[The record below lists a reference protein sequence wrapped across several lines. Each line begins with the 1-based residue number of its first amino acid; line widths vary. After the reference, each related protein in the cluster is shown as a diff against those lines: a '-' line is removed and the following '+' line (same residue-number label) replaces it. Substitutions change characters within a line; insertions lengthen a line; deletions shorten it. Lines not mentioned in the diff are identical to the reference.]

1 MKKTIF
7 YLALAAVA
15 AVSCVKEQNPGA
27 QAPEKTLAPM
37 EFLACAEKTKT
48 ALADDGMS
56 VEWIEGDQVAIF
68 DGSNMNGGADEG
80 QRFKAQSSGA
90 AVLLAGE
97 ADPAADEYYA
107 IYPFGSGHSLKDGV
121 FTSTIKAQQTVTAGS
136 MAENC
141 AVVVGK
147 AVAGSTKMEFK
158 NVCTLVK
165 FPLEVEGV
173 KSLTLI
179 GNNNEVIAG
188 KFTCEWNDG
197 DPQITAV
204 TAPQVAVTLRKS
216 DGSSLEL
223 GDYYFTI
230 IPTNFEDG
238 FSVVLGMN
246 DEEGTQKIVT
256 RSSALDLKKNQI
268 FRTQNVPESAYK
280 AYSSNYL
287 RYNDGFDFT
296 FNNVTINKTIAGD
309 ATYVYK
315 DGTLISKDGVYF
327 VSPDA
332 KNIELGKLGTK
343 KFFVMGDDSS
353 VRSSVNQTRGIQP
366 QNNDEG
372 KGFIVLSGLNISDG
386 YNLSQ
391 YFLQQTEDKN
401 GFTDFGDIVVDNCKF
416 DNVRRYVMDASNRD
430 MTLDNFIIQN
440 SDFIVKVTT
449 SDKAYSYMFN
459 SGKSCTINNVV
470 FHNNVFHN
478 GLTAETGDVLT
489 NFRLANATSTS
500 IGNLTVTNNTVSNLK
515 VSDTYGCVYTSSLT
529 GEVNA
534 TSNFFVNFQT
544 KDKTYLIYSASAS
557 ETMSYNVKDNFYHAN
572 DWNLRLWAIGIPTA
586 SNQGT
591 KVSSVNPSPFVQYP
605 LSADWNPGSGVF
617 GYVDGLKYGKLVT
630 TTTPNTVTETGGGS
644 IPSYRG
650 AQR

>member
-7 YLALAAVA
+7 YLSLAVMAI
-15 AVSCVKEQNPGA
+15 SCVKEN
-27 QAPEKTLAPM
+27 APVANESEVELFPMAFETTVEATKTTLA
-37 EFLACAEKTKT
+37 EDGKTVLWKQ
-48 ALADDGMS
+48 
-56 VEWIEGDQVAIF
+56 GDAVAVF
-68 DGSNMNGGADEG
+68 DGTDEKKTFTADKAGASVTLSG
-80 QRFKAQSSGA
+80 KAA
-90 AVLLAGE
+90 
-97 ADPAADEYYA
+97 AADEYYA
-107 IYPFGSGHSLKDGV
+107 TYPSYGSMTSAGV
-121 FTSTIKAQQTVTAGS
+121 FSASVSATQTAVVGS
-136 MAENC
+136 MANKC
-141 AVVVGK
+141 AVLVSK
-147 AVAGSTKMEFK
+147 AEDDIFNFK
-158 NVCTLVK
+158 NVSALVK
-165 FPLEVEGV
+165 FNLAVEGV
-173 KSLTLI
+173 KSLTLM
-179 GNNNEVIAG
+179 GNNNEPIAG

-216 DGSSLEL
+216 DGTSLEL

-246 DEEGTQKIVT
+246 VEEGTQKIVT
-256 RSSALDLKKNQI
+256 RSAALDLKKNQI
-268 FRTQNVPESAYK
+268 FRTQSVPESAYK

-315 DGTLISKDGVYF
+315 DGTVISNDGVYF

-332 KNIELGKLGTK
+332 KNIELKKLGTK

-386 YNLSQ
+386 NNLTQ
-391 YFLQQTEDKN
+391 YFLQQTEDNN

-416 DNVRRYVMDASNRD
+416 DNVRRFVMDASNRD

-449 SDKAYSYMFN
+449 SDKAYSYMYN
-459 SGKSCTINNVV
+459 SGKSSTINNVV

-478 GLTAETGDVLT
+478 GLTAETGDQQT

-500 IGNLTVTNNTVSNLK
+500 IGNLTVTNNTVSYLK
-515 VSDTYGCVYTSSLT
+515 LSDTYGCVYTSSLT

-544 KDKTYLIYSASAS
+544 KDKTYLIYSASAP
-557 ETMSYNVKDNFYHAN
+557 ETMSYNVKDNFYYTD

-591 KVSSVNPSPFVQYP
+591 KVSSVNPSPFIQYP

-630 TTTPNTVTETGGGS
+630 TTSPYTVTETGGGS

>member
-7 YLALAAVA
+7 YLALAILAT
-15 AVSCVKEQNPGA
+15 SCVKEN
-27 QAPEKTLAPM
+27 APVTNESEVELFPM
-37 EFLACAEKTKT
+37 AFETTVEATKT
-48 ALADDGMS
+48 SLADDGKT
-56 VEWIEGDQVAIF
+56 VLWKQGDEVAVF
-68 DGSNMNGGADEG
+68 DGTDVKKKFTADNAGA
-80 QRFKAQSSGA
+80 SVTLS
-90 AVLLAGE
+90 GE
-97 ADPAADEYYA
+97 AAASDEYYA
-107 IYPFGSGHSLKDGV
+107 TYPYYGSMTSAGV
-121 FTSTIKAQQTVTAGS
+121 FSASVSATQTAVVGS
-136 MAENC
+136 MANKC
-141 AVVVGK
+141 AVLVSK
-147 AVAGSTKMEFK
+147 AEDDIFNFK
-158 NVCTLVK
+158 NVSALVK
-165 FPLEVEGV
+165 FNLAVEGV
-173 KSLTLI
+173 KSLTLM
-179 GNNNEVIAG
+179 GNNNEPIAG

-216 DGSSLEL
+216 NGSSLEL

-246 DEEGTQKIVT
+246 DEEGTQKIVS
-256 RSSALDLKKNQI
+256 RSAALDLKKNQI

-287 RYNDGFDFT
+287 RYNDGFNFT

-315 DGTLISKDGVYF
+315 DGTVINNDGVYF

-332 KNIELGKLGTK
+332 KDIELQKLGTK

-386 YNLSQ
+386 NNLSQ
-391 YFLQQTEDKN
+391 YFLQQTEAKN

-416 DNVRRYVMDASNRD
+416 DNVRRFVMDANNRD

-459 SGKSCTINNVV
+459 SSKSCTINNVV

-478 GLTAETGDVLT
+478 GLTAGTGDVLT

-515 VSDTYGCVYTSSLT
+515 VSDTKGCVCVSSYT
-529 GEVNA
+529 GEINV
-534 TSNFFVNFQT
+534 TSNFFVNFHT
-544 KDKTYLIYSASAS
+544 VDKTYLIYAASAPA
-557 ETMSYNVKDNFYHAN
+557 TMSYTVKNNFYHVS
-572 DWNLRLWAIGIPTA
+572 DLSLRLWAAGITD
-586 SNQGT
+586 NKGT
-591 KVSSVNPSPFVQYP
+591 KVASINPAPFVAYP
-605 LSADWNPGSGVF
+605 LSADWDPENCIF
-617 GYVDGLKYGKLVT
+617 GYVENLQYGSVS
-630 TTTPNTVTETGGGS
+630 NDTVIYTGD

>member
-7 YLALAAVA
+7 YLSLAVMAM
-15 AVSCVKEQNPGA
+15 SCVKEN
-27 QAPEKTLAPM
+27 APVANESEVELLPM
-37 EFLACAEKTKT
+37 EFVTTVEATKT
-48 ALADDGMS
+48 TLHEDGKT
-56 VEWIEGDQVAIF
+56 VLWKQGDEVAVF
-68 DGSNMNGGADEG
+68 DGTETKKKFTADKAGA
-80 QRFKAQSSGA
+80 SVTLS
-90 AVLLAGE
+90 GE
-97 ADPAADEYYA
+97 AAAADEYYA
-107 IYPFGSGHSLKDGV
+107 TYPYYGSMTSAGV
-121 FTSTIKAQQTVTAGS
+121 FSVSVSTTQNAVVGS
-136 MAENC
+136 MANKC
-141 AVVVGK
+141 AVLVSK
-147 AVAGSTKMEFK
+147 AEDDIFNFK
-158 NVCTLVK
+158 NISALVK
-165 FPLEVEGV
+165 FNLAVEGV
-173 KSLTLI
+173 KSLTLM
-179 GNNNEVIAG
+179 GNDNEPIAG
-188 KFTCEWNDG
+188 KFTCKWNNG
-197 DPQITAV
+197 DPQITGV
-204 TAPQVAVTLRKS
+204 TSPQVAVSVRNSNGNDLAM
-216 DGSSLEL
+216 

-230 IPTNFEDG
+230 IPTNFEKG

-246 DEEGTQKIVT
+246 DGTQKIVT
-256 RSSALDLKKNQI
+256 RSASLDLKKNQI
-268 FRTQNVPESAYK
+268 FRTQSVPESAYK

-315 DGTLISKDGVYF
+315 DGTVINNDGVYF

-332 KNIELGKLGTK
+332 KDIELKKLGTK

-386 YNLSQ
+386 NNLTQ
-391 YFLQQTEDKN
+391 YFLQQTEDNN

-416 DNVRRYVMDASNRD
+416 DNVRRFVMDASNRN

-515 VSDTYGCVYTSSLT
+515 VSDTKGCVYTSSLT

-544 KDKTYLIYSASAS
+544 KDKTYLIYAASAPA
-557 ETMSYNVKDNFYHAN
+557 TMSYTVKNNFYHVS
-572 DWNLRLWAIGIPTA
+572 DLSLRLWAAGITD
-586 SNQGT
+586 NKGT
-591 KVSSVNPSPFVQYP
+591 KVASINPAPFVAYP
-605 LSADWNPGSGVF
+605 LSADWDPENSIF
-617 GYVDGLKYGKLVT
+617 GYVENLQYGSVS
-630 TTTPNTVTETGGGS
+630 NDTVIYTGD

>member
-7 YLALAAVA
+7 YLALAVMA
-15 AVSCVKEQNPGA
+15 ASCVKENLSDSNKS
-27 QAPEKTLAPM
+27 EVELSPM
-37 EFLACAEKTKT
+37 EFETSLEAISRTSLA
-48 ALADDGMS
+48 ADGATVLWKEND
-56 VEWIEGDQVAIF
+56 EVAVF
-68 DGSNMNGGADEG
+68 DGTSTKKKFTAQGAGVEV
-80 QRFKAQSSGA
+80 K
-90 AVLLAGE
+90 LTGE
-97 ADPAADEYYA
+97 AAAADEYYA
-107 IYPFGSGHSLKDGV
+107 TYPYYGTMSNGLITNTV
-121 FTSTIKAQQTVTAGS
+121 NAQQNVTAGT
-136 MAENC
+136 MANKC
-141 AVVVGK
+141 AVIVSK
-147 AVAGSTKMEFK
+147 AEGDKFHFK
-158 NVCTLVK
+158 NVCALVK
-165 FPLEVEGV
+165 FTLSVEGV

-179 GNNNEVIAG
+179 GNKNETIAG
-188 KFTCEWNDG
+188 KFTIDWNNG
-197 DPQITAV
+197 DPKVNSIV
-204 TAPQVAVTLRKS
+204 TPQVAVTLRNS
-216 DGSSLEL
+216 NGNDLST

-230 IPTNFEDG
+230 LPTNFEKG
-238 FSVVLGMN
+238 FSVILGMN
-246 DEEGTQKIVT
+246 DGTQKIVKK
-256 RSSALDLKKNQI
+256 SAAVELPKNTI
-268 FRTQNVPESAYK
+268 YRTQPVPANAYK
-280 AYSSNYL
+280 SYSSNYVK
-287 RYNDGFDFT
+287 YNDGFDLT
-296 FNNVTINKTIAGD
+296 FGGVTINKSTAGD

-315 DGTLISKDGVYF
+315 DASVISNDGVYF
-327 VSPDA
+327 VSPNA
-332 KNIELGKLGTK
+332 KNVELKKLGTK
-343 KFFVMGDDSS
+343 KLFVMGDDSS

-386 YNLSQ
+386 NNLTQ
-391 YFLQQTEDKN
+391 YFLQQTEANN

-416 DNVRRYVMDASNRD
+416 DNVRRFVMDANNRN

-449 SDKAYSYMFN
+449 PDKAYSYMFN

-515 VSDTYGCVYTSSLT
+515 VSDTNGCVYTSSLT

-557 ETMSYNVKDNFYHAN
+557 ETMSYNVKDNFYHTD

-605 LSADWNPGSGVF
+605 LSADWNPGVGVF

-630 TTTPNTVTETGGGS
+630 SATPYTVTEAGGGS
-644 IPSYRG
+644 VPSYRG

>member
-7 YLALAAVA
+7 YLSLAVMAI
-15 AVSCVKEQNPGA
+15 SCVKEN
-27 QAPEKTLAPM
+27 APVANESEVELFPMAFETTVEATKTTLA
-37 EFLACAEKTKT
+37 EDGKTVLWKQ
-48 ALADDGMS
+48 
-56 VEWIEGDQVAIF
+56 GDAVAVF
-68 DGSNMNGGADEG
+68 DGTDEKKTFTADKAGASVTLSG
-80 QRFKAQSSGA
+80 KAA
-90 AVLLAGE
+90 
-97 ADPAADEYYA
+97 AADEYYA
-107 IYPFGSGHSLKDGV
+107 TYPSYGSMTSAGV
-121 FTSTIKAQQTVTAGS
+121 FSASVSATQTAVVGS
-136 MAENC
+136 MANKC
-141 AVVVGK
+141 AVLVSK
-147 AVAGSTKMEFK
+147 AEDDIFNFK
-158 NVCTLVK
+158 NVSALVK
-165 FPLEVEGV
+165 FNLAVEGV
-173 KSLTLI
+173 KSLTLM
-179 GNNNEVIAG
+179 GNDNEPIAG
-188 KFTCEWNDG
+188 KFTCKWNNG
-197 DPQITAV
+197 DPQITGV
-204 TAPQVAVTLRKS
+204 TSPQVAVSVRNSNGNDLAM
-216 DGSSLEL
+216 

-230 IPTNFEDG
+230 IPTNFEKG

-246 DEEGTQKIVT
+246 DGTQKIVT
-256 RSSALDLKKNQI
+256 RSASLDLKKNQI
-268 FRTQNVPESAYK
+268 FRTQSVPESAYK

-315 DGTLISKDGVYF
+315 DGTVINNDGVYF

-332 KNIELGKLGTK
+332 KDIELKKLGTK

-386 YNLSQ
+386 NNLTQ
-391 YFLQQTEDKN
+391 YFLQQTEDNN

-416 DNVRRYVMDASNRD
+416 DNVRRFVMDASNRN

-515 VSDTYGCVYTSSLT
+515 VSDTKGCVYTSSLT

-544 KDKTYLIYSASAS
+544 KDKTYLIYAASAPA
-557 ETMSYNVKDNFYHAN
+557 TMSYTVKNNFYHVS
-572 DWNLRLWAIGIPTA
+572 DLSLRLWAAGITD
-586 SNQGT
+586 NKGT
-591 KVSSVNPSPFVQYP
+591 KVASINPAPFVAYP
-605 LSADWNPGSGVF
+605 LSADWDPENSIF
-617 GYVDGLKYGKLVT
+617 GYVENLQYGSVS
-630 TTTPNTVTETGGGS
+630 NDTVIYTGD

>member
-1 MKKTIF
+1 MEDTIMKKTIF
-7 YLALAAVA
+7 YLSLAVMAI
-15 AVSCVKEQNPGA
+15 SCVKEN
-27 QAPEKTLAPM
+27 APVANESEVELFPMAFETTVEATKTTLA
-37 EFLACAEKTKT
+37 EDGKTVLWKQ
-48 ALADDGMS
+48 
-56 VEWIEGDQVAIF
+56 GDAVAVF
-68 DGSNMNGGADEG
+68 DGTDEKKTFTADKAGASVTLSG
-80 QRFKAQSSGA
+80 KAA
-90 AVLLAGE
+90 
-97 ADPAADEYYA
+97 AADEYYA
-107 IYPFGSGHSLKDGV
+107 TYPSYGSMTSAGV
-121 FTSTIKAQQTVTAGS
+121 FSASVSATQTAVVGS
-136 MAENC
+136 MANKC
-141 AVVVGK
+141 AVLVSK
-147 AVAGSTKMEFK
+147 AEDDIFNFK
-158 NVCTLVK
+158 NVSALVK
-165 FPLEVEGV
+165 FNLAVEGV
-173 KSLTLI
+173 KSLTLM
-179 GNNNEVIAG
+179 GNDNEPIAG
-188 KFTCEWNDG
+188 KFTCKWNNG
-197 DPQITAV
+197 DPQITGV
-204 TAPQVAVTLRKS
+204 TSPQVAVSVRNSNGNDLAM
-216 DGSSLEL
+216 

-230 IPTNFEDG
+230 IPTNFEKG

-246 DEEGTQKIVT
+246 DGTQKIVT
-256 RSSALDLKKNQI
+256 RSASLDLKKNQI
-268 FRTQNVPESAYK
+268 FRTQSVPESAYK

-315 DGTLISKDGVYF
+315 DGTVINNDGVYF

-332 KNIELGKLGTK
+332 KDIELKKLGTK

-386 YNLSQ
+386 NNLTQ
-391 YFLQQTEDKN
+391 YFLQQTEDNN

-416 DNVRRYVMDASNRD
+416 DNVRRFVMDASNRN

-515 VSDTYGCVYTSSLT
+515 VSDTKGCVYTSSLT

-544 KDKTYLIYSASAS
+544 KDKTYLIYAASAPA
-557 ETMSYNVKDNFYHAN
+557 TMSYTVKNNFYHVS
-572 DWNLRLWAIGIPTA
+572 DLSLRLWAAGITD
-586 SNQGT
+586 NKGT
-591 KVSSVNPSPFVQYP
+591 KVASINPAPFVAYP
-605 LSADWNPGSGVF
+605 LSADWDPENSIF
-617 GYVDGLKYGKLVT
+617 GYVENLQYGSVS
-630 TTTPNTVTETGGGS
+630 NDTVIYTGD

>member
-7 YLALAAVA
+7 YLSLAVMAM
-15 AVSCVKEQNPGA
+15 SCMKENNPVEN
-27 QAPEKTLAPM
+27 APEVELFPMAFETTVEATKTTLA
-37 EFLACAEKTKT
+37 EDGKTVLWKQ
-48 ALADDGMS
+48 
-56 VEWIEGDQVAIF
+56 GDQVAVF
-68 DGSNMNGGADEG
+68 DGTDTKKTFTAKSAGASVTLE
-80 QRFKAQSSGA
+80 
-90 AVLLAGE
+90 GE
-97 ADPAADEYYA
+97 AAAADEYYA
-107 IYPFGSGHSLKDGV
+107 TYPSYGSMTSAGV
-121 FTSTIKAQQTVTAGS
+121 FSASVSATQNAVVGS
-136 MAENC
+136 MANKC
-141 AVVVGK
+141 AVLVSK
-147 AVAGSTKMEFK
+147 AEDDIFNFK
-158 NVCTLVK
+158 NVSALVK
-165 FPLEVEGV
+165 FNLAVEGV
-173 KSLTLI
+173 KSLTLM
-179 GNNNEVIAG
+179 GNNNEPIAG
-188 KFTCEWNDG
+188 RFTCEWNNG

-204 TAPQVAVTLRKS
+204 TAPQATVSLRNS
-216 DGSSLEL
+216 NGNDLAL

-230 IPTNFEDG
+230 IPTSFEEG
-238 FSVVLGMN
+238 FSVILGMN
-246 DEEGTQKIVT
+246 DGTQKIVT
-256 RSSALDLKKNQI
+256 RSASLTLAKNQI
-268 FRTQNVPESAYK
+268 FRTQSVPESAYK

-315 DGTLISKDGVYF
+315 DGTVISNDGVYF

-332 KNIELGKLGTK
+332 KNIELKKLGTK

-386 YNLSQ
+386 NNLTQ
-391 YFLQQTEDKN
+391 YFLQQTEANN

-416 DNVRRYVMDASNRD
+416 DNVRRFVMDANNRD

-459 SGKSCTINNVV
+459 SGKSSTINNVV

-515 VSDTYGCVYTSSLT
+515 VSDTNGCVYTSSLT

-557 ETMSYNVKDNFYHAN
+557 ATMSYNVKDNFYHAD
-572 DWNLRLWAIGIPTA
+572 DWNLRLWAIGIPSA

-591 KVSSVNPSPFVQYP
+591 KVSSVNPSPFMQYP
-605 LSADWNPGSGVF
+605 LSDDWNPGSGVF

-630 TTTPNTVTETGGGS
+630 STTPFTVTETGGGS